1 MQARFLGAQAH
12 FLGFA
17 CGDHGMQA
25 RFLGAQAHF
34 LGFACG
40 DQASEPLFLGHALGE
55 SSAQAGVFLGE
66 IHAAT

>member
-1 MQARFLGAQAH
+1 
-12 FLGFA
+12 
-17 CGDHGMQA
+17 MQA